1 MDRVDPAPAGEE
13 RPRAM
18 PAIYRRGVRRDNA
31 CVTGGDGGRLE
42 AMTPIHA
49 FVTPEYPLLRTLVPG
64 DHAGV
69 PPGHTGIALALLVRG
84 IPSFLCTHLVP
95 NEELDEVLDSLE
107 GGDVRVAVLG
117 LPSGEAGDDP
127 PEMEAPGHPAA
138 FVSLVCADGRRVSLI
153 RIVGRDPQREPETLA
168 RFVIRQIARGVQ
180 IPDLAG
186 IA

>member
-1 MDRVDPAPAGEE
+1 
-13 RPRAM
+13 M
-18 PAIYRRGVRRDNA
+18 PAIYRCQLYRDNA
-31 CVTGGDGGRLE
+31 CVAGGGGGRLIT
-42 AMTPIHA
+42 MTPIPA
-49 FVTPEYPLLRTLVPG
+49 FVTPEYPLLHTLVPG
-64 DHAGV
+64 DQAGV

-95 NEELDEVLDSLE
+95 DLELDEVLDSLE
-107 GGDVRVAVLG
+107 GGDVRVAVVG
-117 LPSGEAGDDP
+117 LPSQDTGEDP
-127 PEMEAPGHPAA
+127 LAMEEAVHPAA

-168 RFVIRQIARGVQ
+168 RFIIRQIARGVQ